1 MGEPVSFTIEMS
13 EGDVERIA
21 SQAAKMVLEQVRG
34 APAPASPYMTIP
46 EAAELLRC
54 RRQRVDDLLCQ
65 RRLTRVK
72 DGGRTLILRTE
83 LEAYL
88 RGEPTDAWSTPPRRR
103 VA

>member
-1 MGEPVSFTIEMS
+1 MRRPMTFTLQMSDEDIERIASHAARLVLEHVRGEPVS
-13 EGDVERIA
+13 
-21 SQAAKMVLEQVRG
+21 
-34 APAPASPYMTIP
+34 PYLTVP

-54 RRQRVDDLLCQ
+54 RRQRVDDLLSQ

-72 DGGRTLILRTE
+72 DGGRTLIARSE

-88 RGEPTDAWSTPPRRR
+88 RGEPTGSSTRAPRR